1 MMTFSKAQKAALER
15 HLRLLRL
22 NETFSAL
29 PLIRK
34 LERENFETPSLRR
47 KGRLSLMDSMVAPTL
62 ALLMLDMDKEIP
74 IQRLRRI
81 FVDPIDS
88 GADDEDTRIKADNR
102 VRGPVERLL
111 MNIEPYR
118 LFEYGNEGKGIKGTM
133 TLRQV
138 FEQEYI
144 PEIRSHLIS
153 AKNDDSHVVAHYAA
167 LLSSWR
173 KIVSLIDVEAIEE
186 KQWSTEAMRSRAR
199 TRLRDTD
206 STKIAITVALSEN
219 SLTLDD
225 VRQLFR
231 DPLANHD
238 KLVSD
243 AGLKDYENS
252 RSSTKTQVE
261 YLQRYGL
268 VHFFKLKTTG
278 DGRWGKYRV
287 EPTEDLNRVMQ
298 EFAEILISVENRS
311 LDDLRSDD

>member
-1 MMTFSKAQKAALER
+1 M
-15 HLRLLRL
+15 
-22 NETFSAL
+22 
-29 PLIRK
+29 
-34 LERENFETPSLRR
+34 
-47 KGRLSLMDSMVAPTL
+47 
-62 ALLMLDMDKEIP
+62 
-74 IQRLRRI
+74 RI
-81 FVDPIDS
+81 
-88 GADDEDTRIKADNR
+88 ERIKADNR
-102 VRGPVERLL
+102 VRGPFERLL
-111 MNIEPYR
+111 TNIEPYR

-133 TLRQV
+133 TLKQV

-144 PEIRSHLIS
+144 PEIRSHLVS
-153 AKNDDSHVVAHYAA
+153 AKNHDLHVVACHSA
-167 LLSSWR
+167 LLASWR
-173 KIVSLIDVEAIEE
+173 KIVSLINVENVEAIEE

-206 STKIAITVALSEN
+206 SAKIAITVALSED
-219 SLTLDD
+219 SLTLNA